1 MVHEVIHP
9 SSGAGSVEA
18 SPSMPSCPSGPRLS
32 VVIATDTFETVRRVL
47 ESFSRQQDPSLLEM
61 ILVAPP
67 GGLSRID
74 GSLLARFGRVQRVE
88 VPEVQHLARSNA
100 AGVAAATCPFICLGE
115 THCFPAPGWT
125 EALLAAHATGATAVL
140 CAIDNLRP
148 DKLLDTA
155 GYALDYARIGSHHA
169 SGPRPSG
176 LGHNTSYRCEY
187 LRALGPQL
195 PISLDYFSEQAHP
208 LFAGL
213 GGTLVFAPD
222 AVAHHASVGG
232 GFHAAFY
239 RFIVGLKLGGSRRR
253 RWPLL
258 RCCLCFLATP
268 VLPFLIVWRERAH
281 GVGIPDLRFP
291 RPLLLGTM
299 LWLSLFKCLGE
310 AVGLVFGTPAWA
322 RATEPAME
330 TRRLD
335 FGHGSEP
342 VAVEPR
348 R

>member
-1 MVHEVIHP
+1 MVHEVIP
-9 SSGAGSVEA
+9 SSSGAGPVEA
-18 SPSMPSCPSGPRLS
+18 GPFAPACPSGPRLS
-32 VVIATDTFETVRRVL
+32 VVIATDTFETVRRAL
-47 ESFSRQQDPSLLEM
+47 ESFARQQDPSLLEM
-61 ILVAPP
+61 VLVAAP
-67 GGLSRID
+67 GGFSRTD
-74 GSLLARFGRVQRVE
+74 GSLLARFGRVQLVE
-88 VPEVQHLARSNA
+88 VPGVQHLAQANA
-100 AGVAAATCPFICLGE
+100 AGAAAATCPFICLGE
-115 THCFPAPGWT
+115 THCFPAPGWI

-155 GYALDYARIGSHHA
+155 GYALDYARIGSHQA
-169 SGPRPSG
+169 PGPRRSG
-176 LGHNTSYRCEY
+176 LGHNTSYRREY

-232 GFHAAFY
+232 VFHAPFY
-239 RFIVGLKLGGSRRR
+239 RFVVGLKLGGSRRR
-253 RWPLL
+253 RWPFL

-281 GVGIPDLRFP
+281 GVGIQGLRFP
-291 RPLLLGTM
+291 RPLLLGAM
-299 LWLSLFKCLGE
+299 LWLSLWKCLGE
-310 AVGLVFGTPAWA
+310 ACGLVFGTPAWA
-322 RATEPAME
+322 KATEPAME

-335 FGHGSEP
+335 FGHGSKP
-342 VAVEPR
+342 VGVEPR